1 MDEFGK
7 YVSETS
13 GKSEQDLPI
22 NVDLHSLPL
31 IVKAIILQQFSS
43 ISTLNLEYSKSK
55 GGIQQLRQKPL
66 YASTMKLYIHITD
79 WLGGKFEMFAIIGLL

>member
-7 YVSETS
+7 CVSETS

-31 IVKAIILQQFSS
+31 IVKAIILQQYSS
-43 ISTLNLEYSKSK
+43 ISTLNLEYSKSNYSTAQYSTATET
-55 GGIQQLRQKPL
+55 ITIICFHDEVIHL
-66 YASTMKLYIHITD
+66 YH
-79 WLGGKFEMFAIIGLL
+79 